1 MFKFI
6 GKVFSTTSKIVG
18 TGLNVTTSAV
28 NEINKGLTN
37 VSNYLERKNQ
47 LSDIARRVSNGQ
59 LSKAQA
65 LLEVEKNIGIEALKE
80 FEEILERLKEG
91 DLKLAVFEV
100 FPIGQEEKIPK
111 DRQEVINHLIFRY
124 GSIDINKF
132 NRYFNETRDSL
143 IEVLGKKSDSLSD
156 KELYEQ
162 YKIKE
167 KELDEFLKSVINRK

>member
-1 MFKFI
+1 M
-6 GKVFSTTSKIVG
+6 
-18 TGLNVTTSAV
+18 
-28 NEINKGLTN
+28 
-37 VSNYLERKNQ
+37 
-47 LSDIARRVSNGQ
+47 
-59 LSKAQA
+59 
-65 LLEVEKNIGIEALKE
+65 
-80 FEEILERLKEG
+80 
-91 DLKLAVFEV
+91 
-100 FPIGQEEKIPK
+100 
-111 DRQEVINHLIFRY
+111 INHLIFRY